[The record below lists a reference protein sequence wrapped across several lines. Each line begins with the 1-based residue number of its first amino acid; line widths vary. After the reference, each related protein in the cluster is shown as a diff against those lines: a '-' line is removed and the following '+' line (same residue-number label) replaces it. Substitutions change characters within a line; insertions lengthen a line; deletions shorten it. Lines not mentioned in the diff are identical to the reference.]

1 VWIAVESNGA
11 FAMREIQLVLMAAER
26 ISSVEVGCKKS
37 ESLKSAKSL
46 VVHKA
51 EKTGPLIT

>member
-37 ESLKSAKSL
+37 ESLKSVKQSL
-46 VVHKA
+46 SLYIKQ
-51 EKTGPLIT
+51 KKLGR

>member
-1 VWIAVESNGA
+1 MWIAVESNGA

-37 ESLKSAKSL
+37 ESLKSVKQSL
-46 VVHKA
+46 SLYIKQ
-51 EKTGPLIT
+51 KKLGR